1 MLTISEEWK
10 AAYPGATAGILVMRG
25 LCNPARHPALEARR
39 LQVEEAVRGRFGG
52 MGRAQ
57 LVAAAPLDAYS
68 VYFKRFK
75 KTYPVQLQLESIVFK
90 DRHIPNFSALVT
102 AMFTAELKNQLLTAG
117 HDMDSLELPVTLR
130 VADGTESFTLITGAR
145 QGLKAHDM
153 YMCDTAGIISVVVYG
168 PDERT
173 RITPDT
179 RNALFTVYAPPGV
192 DPAAVQAHLE
202 NLRDN
207 VFLVVPDAQVERL
220 EVYRPTERLSEV
232 RERKERGHRRLR

>member
-1 MLTISEEWK
+1 MFVVSEEWK
-10 AAYPGATAGILVMRG
+10 ATYPGATAGILVMRG
-25 LCNPARHPALEARR
+25 LRNPARHPALEVRR
-39 LQVEEAVRGRFGG
+39 MQVEEALRERFGG
-52 MGRAQ
+52 MDRAQ
-57 LVAAAPLDAYS
+57 LVATAPLGAYS
-68 VYFKRFK
+68 VYFKRFR

-117 HDMDSLELPVTLR
+117 HDFDSLQLPVTLR
-130 VADGTESFTLITGAR
+130 VADGTESFTLITGAE
-145 QGLKAHDM
+145 QSLKAGDM
-153 YMCDTAGIISVVVYG
+153 YMSDTAGIISVVVYG

-202 NLRDN
+202 DIRDN
-207 VFLVVPDAQVERL
+207 VLLVAPEAALERL
-220 EVYRPTERLSEV
+220 EVYQA
-232 RERKERGHRRLR
+232 